1 MKLFMFYIGGSA
13 PRANIEVHDLR
24 FVAGESVEA
33 CYPALRKYWYGT
45 LKGLHLD
52 SYVQLHHVDGYRI
65 ELKQEPST
73 QAEKL
78 WFVNFGGY
86 YPGRLAEFHDF
97 TLVVAKSADEAKRV
111 GYQRLLTDSVEQHK
125 DDLYDVDNCLNVD
138 LLEGWHV
145 HLVKDG
151 KEQPLVPDWS
161 GYEVIA

>member
-1 MKLFMFYIGGSA
+1 MKLYMFYIGGSA
-13 PRANIEVHDLR
+13 PGANIEVHDVR
-24 FVAGESVEA
+24 FVAGESVEG
-33 CYPALRKYWYGT
+33 CYPALRKHWYGT

-52 SYVQLHHVDGYRI
+52 SYVQVHHVDGYRV
-65 ELKQEPST
+65 ELQQTASD

-86 YPGRLAEFHDF
+86 YPNRLAEFHDF

-145 HLVKDG
+145 KLVKDG
-151 KEQPLVPDWS
+151 EQQPLVPDWS

>member
-13 PRANIEVHDLR
+13 PHANIEVHDVR
-24 FVAGESVEA
+24 FVAGENVEA
-33 CYPALRKYWYGT
+33 CYPTLRKYWFGT
-45 LKGLHLD
+45 RKGLHLD
-52 SYVQLHHVDGYRI
+52 SYVHLHHVDGYRI
-65 ELKQEPST
+65 ELSKDPSH
-73 QAEKL
+73 QPEKL

-86 YPGRLAEFHDF
+86 YPDRLAEFHDF

-138 LLEGWHV
+138 LLEGWHI

-151 KEQPLVPDWS
+151 KAQPLVPDWS

>member
-1 MKLFMFYIGGSA
+1 MKLYMFYIGGSA
-13 PRANIEVHDLR
+13 PGANIEVHDVR
-24 FVAGESVEA
+24 FVVGESVEA
-33 CYPALRKYWYGT
+33 CYPALRKHWYGT

-52 SYVQLHHVDGYRI
+52 SYVQVHHVDGYRI
-65 ELKQEPST
+65 ELQHTPSG

-86 YPGRLAEFHDF
+86 YPNRLAEFHDF

-138 LLEGWHV
+138 LLEGWYV
-145 HLVKDG
+145 KLVKDG
-151 KEQPLVPDWS
+151 EQQPLVPDWS